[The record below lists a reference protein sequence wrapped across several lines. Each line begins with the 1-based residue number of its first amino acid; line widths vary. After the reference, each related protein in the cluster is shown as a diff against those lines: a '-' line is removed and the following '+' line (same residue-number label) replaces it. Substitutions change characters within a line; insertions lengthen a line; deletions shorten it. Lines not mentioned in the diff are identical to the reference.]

1 MTETLK
7 SQQVKALA
15 KNFEDIQQG
24 LHSLGI
30 VAAVAS
36 KNAMSLARVLEVD
49 EANQAKAAANAE
61 ALRGPLGAFAGITK
75 GSTQPVPMP
84 TYPAQP
90 NVINVPSGRL
100 NVANEKAQKAANLT
114 DEARKLINTG
124 ASYDRAIAILMA
136 KYPLRE
142 REHIR
147 RAVGRANGGR
157 S

>member
-24 LHSLGI
+24 LHSLAI
-30 VAAVAS
+30 VAAQATRDAV
-36 KNAMSLARVLEVD
+36 SLARVLEVD
-49 EANQAKAAANAE
+49 EAHQAKAVANAE
-61 ALRGPLGAFAGITK
+61 ALRGPLGAFVGITK
-75 GSTQPVPMP
+75 GSPQPVPMP
-84 TYPAQP
+84 SYPVTPPQT
-90 NVINVPSGRL
+90 RL
-100 NVANEKAQKAANLT
+100 NVANERAQKAANLT